1 MLLFIDDFL
10 DLWYINTRED
20 ENMDKNY
27 YEILEID
34 KNASPEIVE
43 KAYKTLVKKYHPDLQ
58 EVSQKQFYEDKL
70 KLINEAY
77 EILSIPEKR
86 KEYDLSLPKDI
97 PPISTE
103 DYEALYNEN
112 RSLKNKIEQAREEN
126 VRRQHS
132 PSINYYKE
140 ESFDDKTK
148 RIFNNFI
155 RNIIALLLTILILFL
170 IFQIPFVKQYFID
183 LYNDNS
189 LIRGLVDTIL
199 NIF

>member
-10 DLWYINTRED
+10 DLWYIYNRED
-20 ENMDKNY
+20 KDMDKNY

-34 KNASPEIVE
+34 KKASPEIVE

-58 EVSQKQFYEDKL
+58 DVSKKQFYEDKL

-77 EILSIPEKR
+77 EVLSVPEKR
-86 KEYDLSLPKDI
+86 KVYDLTFPKDI

-126 VRRQHS
+126 VRRQNFN
-132 PSINYYKE
+132 NYQE

-155 RNIIALLLTILILFL
+155 RNLIALLLTILVLFL
-170 IFQIPFVKQYFID
+170 IFQIPFVQQYFIN

-189 LIRGLVDTIL
+189 LIRGLVDMIS